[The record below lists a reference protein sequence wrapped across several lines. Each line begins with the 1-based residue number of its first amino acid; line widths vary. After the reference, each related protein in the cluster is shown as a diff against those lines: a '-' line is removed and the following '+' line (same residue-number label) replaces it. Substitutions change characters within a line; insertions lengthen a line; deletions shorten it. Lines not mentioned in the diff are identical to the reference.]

1 MDENL
6 VIVTG
11 FGPFVGHELVNA
23 SWEAVRLLPDSLE
36 HDGKTHN
43 IEKVLI
49 PVQYDAVDEKVD
61 EIWKRNPKVRIN
73 TFGINTGSHSY
84 ALIPF
89 YLLLQLVI
97 HCGVNGNANC
107 IHLEQ
112 LAYNNQFCRPDFSGK
127 ILNSPSVCLD
137 NAGSCCD
144 TISTE
149 IDVQSIVGKLFP
161 DTETCNPLCI
171 CSRDVGNYLCGYIYL
186 KSLDRDKK
194 RCLFVHVPPID
205 QPFSSQ
211 TTSEA
216 IRQIIEECLHQ
227 LKKTD

>member
-61 EIWKRNPKVRIN
+61 EIWKRNPK
-73 TFGINTGSHSY
+73 
-84 ALIPF
+84 
-89 YLLLQLVI
+89 LVI

-149 IDVQSIVGKLFP
+149 IDVQSIVDKLFP
-161 DTETCNPLCI
+161 DTEACNPLCI

>member
-61 EIWKRNPKVRIN
+61 EIWKRNPK
-73 TFGINTGSHSY
+73 
-84 ALIPF
+84 
-89 YLLLQLVI
+89 LVI

-149 IDVQSIVGKLFP
+149 IDVQSIVDKLFP